1 MSIQDQ
7 ESFLSNIH
15 PFEVLS
21 PSQMAMCIQH
31 MDIAYY
37 PKDTILISP
46 EKIPE
51 HFFIIIKG
59 SVYEYSN
66 ENIVVMDYQHED
78 SFDSNSLIYGKC
90 DHTFKVNEELI
101 CYEIE
106 KKTFLSLIEK
116 NQEFKDFFLKD
127 LVNKIQSLKDKEYTS
142 QLSSFMIAKV
152 GDTLIHE
159 ACMVD
164 ENTKLIDA
172 IEKSMQFKTSTII
185 VKKSDGGYGI
195 ITDSLLKVKV
205 LLQGRDLTIPVRDIA
220 IFPLLTIQKDD
231 YLFEALTILIK
242 RNIKRIGV
250 TNNNGEMIG
259 ILEQID
265 ILSHFANHT
274 YVIESKIKNANKV
287 EDLKIAS
294 NEFLNIIKSLQAKGV
309 KIYHISNL
317 IGQLNT
323 KVYQKLYSLVLP
335 EELQKNACLIVMGS
349 EGRNE
354 QIIKTDQ
361 DNALVIKNGIDVEQY
376 RPYMQQLTNHLVDLG
391 YPPCEGNIM
400 VSNPYWC
407 KTADEYKT
415 DITKWIN
422 SPDMKSYLDLAI
434 FIDAFA
440 VAGDKEL
447 LINLKE
453 YLYNKIQSKDIFMA
467 YFAKSTLAFDT
478 PTTFSSFMAK
488 DDLINIKKAAI
499 FPIVQ
504 GIRSLALKEKIKET
518 TTIKRIKILEARN
531 ILEKTKAAELIEA
544 FEIASTLRLKNQL
557 DCIQDGVALTN
568 EINTNDLGK
577 IERDLLKESF
587 KIVVEFKKF
596 INYIFKL
603 DKIY

>member
-15 PFEVLS
+15 PFEVLT
-21 PSQMAMCIQH
+21 PSQMAMCVQH

-66 ENIVVMDYQHED
+66 ENIVVMDYQNED

-90 DHTFKVNEELI
+90 EHTFKVNEELI

-185 VKKSDGGYGI
+185 VKKSDGEYGI

-250 TNNNGEMIG
+250 TNSNGEMIG

-354 QIIKTDQ
+354 QIVKTDQ
-361 DNALVIKNGIDVEQY
+361 DNALVVKNGIDVEQY
-376 RPYMQQLTNHLVDLG
+376 RPYMQQLTEHLIDLG
-391 YPPCEGNIM
+391 YPPCDGNIM

-407 KTADEYKT
+407 KTEDEYKS
-415 DITKWIN
+415 DIIKWLN
-422 SPDMKSYLDLAI
+422 SPDMKNYLDLAI

-447 LINLKE
+447 LINLKD
-453 YLYNKIQSKDIFMA
+453 YLYGKVQNKDIFMA
-467 YFAKSTLAFDT
+467 YFAKATITFDT
-478 PTTFSSFMAK
+478 PTTFSNFMAK

-504 GIRSLALKEKIKET
+504 GIRSLALREKIKET
-518 TTIKRIKILEARN
+518 TTIKRIKILEAKN

-544 FEIASTLRLKNQL
+544 FEIASTIRLKNQL
-557 DCIQDGVALTN
+557 DCIQEGIALTN
-568 EINTNDLGK
+568 EIDTNNLGK

>member
-15 PFEVLS
+15 PFEVLT

-106 KKTFLSLIEK
+106 KKIFLSLIEK

-376 RPYMQQLTNHLVDLG
+376 RPYMQQLTEHLIDLG

-557 DCIQDGVALTN
+557 DCIQEGVPLTN

>member
-15 PFEVLS
+15 PFEVLT

-250 TNNNGEMIG
+250 TNNKGEMIG

-335 EELQKNACLIVMGS
+335 EELQKSACLIVMGS

-376 RPYMQQLTNHLVDLG
+376 RPYMQQLTEHLIDLG

-557 DCIQDGVALTN
+557 DCIQEGIPLTN

>member
-15 PFEVLS
+15 PFEVLT

-106 KKTFLSLIEK
+106 KKTFLGLIEK

-376 RPYMQQLTNHLVDLG
+376 RPYMQQLTNHLIDLG

-504 GIRSLALKEKIKET
+504 GIRSLALREKIKET

-557 DCIQDGVALTN
+557 DCIQEGVPLTN

>member
-15 PFEVLS
+15 PFEVLT

-557 DCIQDGVALTN
+557 DCIQEGIPLTN

>member
-15 PFEVLS
+15 PFEVLT

-376 RPYMQQLTNHLVDLG
+376 RPYMQQLTEHLIDLG

-434 FIDAFA
+434 FIDAFS

-557 DCIQDGVALTN
+557 DCIQEGVALTN

>member
-15 PFEVLS
+15 PFEVLT

-205 LLQGRDLTIPVRDIA
+205 LLQGRDLTIPVSDIA

-376 RPYMQQLTNHLVDLG
+376 RPYMQQLTNHLIDLG

-557 DCIQDGVALTN
+557 DCIQEGVALTN

>member
-15 PFEVLS
+15 PFEVLT

-106 KKTFLSLIEK
+106 KKTFLGLIEK

-250 TNNNGEMIG
+250 TNNKGEMIG

-376 RPYMQQLTNHLVDLG
+376 RPYMQQLTNHLIDLG

-557 DCIQDGVALTN
+557 DCIQEGVALTN

>member
-15 PFEVLS
+15 PFEVLT

-106 KKTFLSLIEK
+106 KKTFLGLIEK

-557 DCIQDGVALTN
+557 DCIQEGVALTN

>member
-15 PFEVLS
+15 PFEVLT

-376 RPYMQQLTNHLVDLG
+376 RPYMQQLTEHLIDLG

-407 KTADEYKT
+407 KTSDEYKT

-557 DCIQDGVALTN
+557 DCVQEGVALTN

>member
-15 PFEVLS
+15 PFEVLT

-106 KKTFLSLIEK
+106 KKTFLNLIEK

-335 EELQKNACLIVMGS
+335 EELQKSACLIVMGS

-557 DCIQDGVALTN
+557 DCIQEGVALTN

>member
-106 KKTFLSLIEK
+106 KKTFLGLIEK

-504 GIRSLALKEKIKET
+504 GIRSLALREKIKET

-557 DCIQDGVALTN
+557 DCIQEGVALTN

>member
-15 PFEVLS
+15 PFEVLT

-106 KKTFLSLIEK
+106 KKTFLGLIEK

-376 RPYMQQLTNHLVDLG
+376 RPYMQQLTEHLIDLG

-400 VSNPYWC
+400 VSNHYWC

-557 DCIQDGVALTN
+557 DCIQEGVPLTN

>member
-15 PFEVLS
+15 PFEVLT

-106 KKTFLSLIEK
+106 KKTFLGLIEK

-376 RPYMQQLTNHLVDLG
+376 RPYMQQLTEHLIDLG

-557 DCIQDGVALTN
+557 DCIQEGVALTN

>member
-15 PFEVLS
+15 PFEVLT

-335 EELQKNACLIVMGS
+335 EELQKSACLIVMGS

-422 SPDMKSYLDLAI
+422 SPDMKSYLNLAI

-557 DCIQDGVALTN
+557 DCIQEGVALTN